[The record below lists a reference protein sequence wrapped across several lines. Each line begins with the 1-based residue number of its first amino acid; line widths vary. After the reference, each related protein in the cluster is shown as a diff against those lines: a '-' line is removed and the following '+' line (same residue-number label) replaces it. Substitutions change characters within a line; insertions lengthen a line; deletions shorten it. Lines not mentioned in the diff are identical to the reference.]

1 MSDMPIVVL
10 ISGSGTNLQAIIDAV
25 VAGTLPVSIRA
36 VVSNRADAYG
46 LKRAAEAGIPTE
58 VVSHRDFDDSRGF
71 CLALRACID
80 GYQPELVVL
89 AGFMRILH
97 PDFVAHYR
105 NRLINLHPSL
115 LPKYPG
121 LHTHQRV
128 LEHGDPVHGASVH
141 YVTEELDAGP
151 VIIQGRV
158 KVDARD
164 TPERLQQKVHAVE
177 HRILPKAIGWIAEKR
192 LSFNGDRVLLDGGV
206 SPEQGLTPVP
216 ESADYA
222 NQVNQ

>member
-25 VAGTLPVSIRA
+25 VAGALPVSIRA

-71 CLALRACID
+71 CID

-97 PDFVAHYR
+97 PDFVAYYR
-105 NRLINLHPSL
+105 NRLINLHPAL
-115 LPKYPG
+115 LPNYPG

-206 SPEQGLTPVP
+206 SPEQGLAQYRNPPTTRTR
-216 ESADYA
+216 
-222 NQVNQ
+222 